1 MSIRDS
7 RETLGTDRP
16 APGAADSVQRGDGV
30 QPGPQPQGTRSCAD
44 PSPPVASL
52 LQLPPLN
59 ERTLYPRISLPPAR
73 TSHWIPNRCQFG
85 GGGVAWRQPGGFRT
99 QGGRGR
105 GGRWLSITGHAP
117 PAHAHSGAA
126 QVGRARVRPACG
138 KRLFGNPQ
146 ENVLAEGAR
155 LAAHASSGTNRI
167 EKQPSASGGRG
178 REGGRWRRTEG
189 AGSYIRC

>member
-1 MSIRDS
+1 MSIRGS

-52 LQLPPLN
+52 LQLPPLK

-105 GGRWLSITGHAP
+105 GGGGGCPSQATPPQPTPTVVPPKWGGPECAP
-117 PAHAHSGAA
+117 PVGSGY
-126 QVGRARVRPACG
+126 
-138 KRLFGNPQ
+138 
-146 ENVLAEGAR
+146 LAIR
-155 LAAHASSGTNRI
+155 RKTCR
-167 EKQPSASGGRG
+167 QRGRG
-178 REGGRWRRTEG
+178 
-189 AGSYIRC
+189 